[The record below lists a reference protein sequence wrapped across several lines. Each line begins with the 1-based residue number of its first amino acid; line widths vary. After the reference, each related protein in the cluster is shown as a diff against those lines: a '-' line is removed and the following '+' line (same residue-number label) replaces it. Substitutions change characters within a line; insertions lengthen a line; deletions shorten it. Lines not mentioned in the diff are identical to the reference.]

1 MLCSWLNN
9 FCLWFTSWPLILLT
23 MHLLCWPNVV
33 GQTKN
38 NTIITNV
45 EQKMSCSWWTCL
57 FMIHCFP
64 FDFADSASS
73 VLTIYGGQA
82 TEKQHNYSWTK
93 HVHGLTFFVCIHFLT
108 FDFANN
114 ASSVLTKSGR
124 VKEKQQFFL
133 KRPETNKKTRNKQK
147 IRNKQKD
154 QEQTEKMKKRRE
166 TRVRAEANKRWSS
179 PPVLHCW
186 KQTTIT
192 KNKKSNKKQQKDK
205 RK

>member
-1 MLCSWLNN
+1 MWRPGNRKTTQYSWTTDVMFMVEQ

-64 FDFADSASS
+64 FDFADSAYS

-124 VKEKQQFFL
+124 VKEKRNNNFF
-133 KRPETNKKTRNKQK
+133 
-147 IRNKQKD
+147 
-154 QEQTEKMKKRRE
+154 
-166 TRVRAEANKRWSS
+166 
-179 PPVLHCW
+179 
-186 KQTTIT
+186 
-192 KNKKSNKKQQKDK
+192 
-205 RK
+205 